1 MERLSFDKKN
11 SYDGLEA
18 AIHVARYLLAS
29 THCKGRR
36 VLDIACGE
44 GYGSR
49 MLKEWGASEV
59 LGVDVSQ
66 DAIDHAQHNFGC
78 EGVDFRCAPAED
90 LPQILAGQGFD
101 LIVSLETIEH
111 LQEPQ
116 RFLADLRQA
125 LNPGGCIIISCPN
138 DWWYFP
144 SEQEK
149 NPYHIRKYHFEE
161 FREQT
166 EAILGTASAW
176 LYGAPTFG
184 FLNTIRGAC
193 PGVSAEASQLEMV
206 KGHNLDLAR
215 VLPAEANGGP
225 IDGNAS
231 YFVGVW
237 GGDPEA
243 LSGTA
248 ALLPLSMDAFKKGI
262 FQGHFSAKQEQ
273 QQEQFKLAVTSLEG
287 ECNALRM
294 DLSAEVKQRD
304 NLLNQLRSLG
314 LLQQTGAS
322 ENCHLEE
329 TVRQLKLVAQRRNEE
344 NALRENEIRRQGL
357 LRQAVLAENTL
368 MRHTIHQLKI
378 QSARQAEESVQRT
391 ELDALRQKIVA
402 LQVGHDRYVRLSGIL
417 PGRLRRSVVAL
428 KKFLRRER

>member
-1 MERLSFDKKN
+1 MERLSFDNAN

-18 AIHVARYLLAS
+18 TIHVARYLLAS

-66 DAIDHAQHNFGC
+66 EAIDHARHNFSR
-78 EGVDFRCAPAED
+78 EGVEFHCAPAEE
-90 LPQILAGQGFD
+90 LPQLLAGKGFD

-111 LQEPQ
+111 LQEPE

-149 NPYHIRKYHFEE
+149 NPYHVRKYHFEE
-161 FREQT
+161 FRAQT
-166 EAILGTASAW
+166 EAVLGTASVW
-176 LYGAPTFG
+176 LNGAPTFG
-184 FLNTIRGAC
+184 FLNSIRGSC
-193 PGVSAEASQLEMV
+193 TGVSAQSSQLEML
-206 KGHNLDLAR
+206 KGQNIGLTR
-215 VLPAEANGGP
+215 VLPAETNGGP
-225 IDGNAS
+225 TDENAS

-262 FQGHFSAKQEQ
+262 FQGHFAPKHEEIRQVAE
-273 QQEQFKLAVTSLEG
+273 SLEHK
-287 ECNALRM
+287 
-294 DLSAEVKQRD
+294 LSVE
-304 NLLNQLRSLG
+304 
-314 LLQQTGAS
+314 
-322 ENCHLEE
+322 
-329 TVRQLKLVAQRRNEE
+329 VAQRDS
-344 NALRENEIRRQGL
+344 L
-357 LRQAVLAENTL
+357 L
-368 MRHTIHQLKI
+368 
-378 QSARQAEESVQRT
+378 
-391 ELDALRQKIVA
+391 
-402 LQVGHDRYVRLSGIL
+402 
-417 PGRLRRSVVAL
+417 
-428 KKFLRRER
+428 